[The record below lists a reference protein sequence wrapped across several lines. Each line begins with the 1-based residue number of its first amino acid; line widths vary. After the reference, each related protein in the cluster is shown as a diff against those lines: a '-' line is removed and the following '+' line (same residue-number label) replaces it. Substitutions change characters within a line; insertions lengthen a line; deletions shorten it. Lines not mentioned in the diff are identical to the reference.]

1 MWIWFNFLI
10 YLFMNNFS
18 NLRDPT
24 IPFVFYP
31 IHSRGIHTS
40 LMFVFY
46 PIHSRSYQFPVLYTL
61 KGKVIHLRVI
71 HTEHSWSKGRRSRPA
86 EITPTNWQAFILLTK
101 VFNISS
107 HFIMFWAQVP
117 KIWSP
122 VQDLNIVEAAPNHH
136 HLSPKRKKKN
146 KKTPP
151 SSSLIDIKGF
161 YSNFTTILHVQ
172 VYERW

>member
-1 MWIWFNFLI
+1 
-10 YLFMNNFS
+10 
-18 NLRDPT
+18 
-24 IPFVFYP
+24 
-31 IHSRGIHTS
+31 
-40 LMFVFY
+40 
-46 PIHSRSYQFPVLYTL
+46 
-61 KGKVIHLRVI
+61 
-71 HTEHSWSKGRRSRPA
+71 
-86 EITPTNWQAFILLTK
+86 
-101 VFNISS
+101 
-107 HFIMFWAQVP
+107 MFWAQVP

-172 VYERW
+172 VYER